1 MFGILIYKVLIV
13 VSCFGVDR
21 SLFKCRMLLIVGVDF
36 ILVLE
41 FVKLKKIFR
50 WVFWFVIE
58 MIYMYVISLVCLLR
72 NIILLSD
79 FKNKK

>member
-13 VSCFGVDR
+13 VSCFGVDK
-21 SLFKCRMLLIVGVDF
+21 SLFKCRMLLIVGV
-36 ILVLE
+36 E
-41 FVKLKKIFR
+41 
-50 WVFWFVIE
+50 IE

>member
-13 VSCFGVDR
+13 VSCFVVDR
-21 SLFKCRMLLIVGVDF
+21 SLFKCRMLLIVGV
-36 ILVLE
+36 E
-41 FVKLKKIFR
+41 
-50 WVFWFVIE
+50 IE